1 MIYKKETNAS
11 MKIKNHCLL
20 PSIFSN
26 LGVYSFLEAE
36 LKFNRLYSYDILT
49 VYVPWTM
56 IIAISWS
63 SFWIDPKG
71 PSSVARFMIV
81 TICLLYASY
90 DAAKLNTEKLPK
102 VSYTKMIDVWTG
114 VRK

>member
-1 MIYKKETNAS
+1 MNS
-11 MKIKNHCLL
+11 SIKAPTSLIL
-20 PSIFSN
+20 TYYLSN
-26 LGVYSFLEAE
+26 LGVYSVLEAE
-36 LKFNRLYSYDILT
+36 LKFNRNYFYDVLT

-56 IIAISWS
+56 IIVLSWS

-90 DAAKLNTEKLPK
+90 DAAKLNSEKLPK

>member
-1 MIYKKETNAS
+1 MQVKTSLILTKY
-11 MKIKNHCLL
+11 L
-20 PSIFSN
+20 SN
-26 LGVYSFLEAE
+26 LGVYSVLEAE
-36 LKFNRLYSYDILT
+36 LKFNRHYFYDVLT

-56 IIAISWS
+56 IIVISWS

-71 PSSVARFMIV
+71 PSSAARFMIV

-90 DAAKLNTEKLPK
+90 DAAKLNAEKLPK